1 MQEIEKNRA
10 IAILQILNEKDR
22 MRMLDQY
29 LFLGQLL
36 GIAEFI
42 QDQDLKSDIRD
53 AQALLEQYL

>member
-1 MQEIEKNRA
+1 MQEIQKNRA
-10 IAILQILNEKDR
+10 LAILQILNEKER

-36 GIAEFI
+36 GISEFI
-42 QDQDLKSDIRD
+42 DDQDLKSDIRN